1 MRISDWSSDV
11 CSSDLARLTG
21 RHLAVGF
28 DFGDAGDLERGA
40 ELLGGGAFVA
50 RFAQLLAGRNEAFGA
65 RLLAALDAVRGDMRL
80 FGKAGAAIIAA
91 RLGIS
96 GARRGDQASEGERR
110 SRDDGESGGKAA
122 EKIGRASGR
131 ARGGK

>member
-1 MRISDWSSDV
+1 MIRRPPRSN
-11 CSSDLARLTG
+11 LTDTLFPYTTLF
-21 RHLAVGF
+21 RSVS
-28 DFGDAGDLERGA
+28 
-40 ELLGGGAFVA
+40 
-50 RFAQLLAGRNEAFGA
+50 
-65 RLLAALDAVRGDMRL
+65 LDAVGGDRRL

-122 EKIGRASGR
+122 ERGELIGHGR
-131 ARGGK
+131 GSFRFFVQPF